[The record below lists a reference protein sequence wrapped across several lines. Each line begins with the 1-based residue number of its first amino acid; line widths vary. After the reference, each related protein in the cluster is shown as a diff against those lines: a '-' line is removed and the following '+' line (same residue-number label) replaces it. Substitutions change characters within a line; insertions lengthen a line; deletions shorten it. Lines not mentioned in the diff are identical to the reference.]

1 MRSTSS
7 RHLGRLV
14 IGFASFY
21 YLGPWAWIAM
31 MVGHYKVL
39 SLDQGWAVALSP
51 VTLGLMTFCAAVD
64 IALLLALRHR
74 RTAAFPSFHH
84 YPFLHWAWLG
94 AFGLTCTWLCLRY
107 VLSDLVNTQPSLAYS
122 MIAHGQWLGA
132 GLTFAFFVPLN
143 LHLAEAW
150 EMPQFDYRRFAW
162 VAAFFSSFVGVLFL
176 LKAATVAGE
185 IHPELAI
192 AHQRSTWIS
201 ILIGTA
207 LNVWTLR
214 GFLAR
219 QKLLRQENDGAVV
232 TA

>member
-1 MRSTSS
+1 
-7 RHLGRLV
+7 
-14 IGFASFY
+14 
-21 YLGPWAWIAM
+21 M

-39 SLDQGWAVALSP
+39 SVDQGWAVALSP
-51 VTLGLMTFCAAVD
+51 VTLGLMTFCAAID

-74 RTAAFPSFHH
+74 KNEAFPSFHH

-107 VLSDLVNTQPSLAYS
+107 ALSDASI
-122 MIAHGQWLGA
+122 IAHGQWLGA

-150 EMPQFDYRRFAW
+150 EMPRFDYRRFAW
-162 VAAFFSSFVGVLFL
+162 LAVFFSSLVGVLFL
-176 LKAATVAGE
+176 LKAAAVAGE
-185 IHPELAI
+185 IRPELATS
-192 AHQRSTWIS
+192 HLRSTWIS

-214 GFLAR
+214 GFLGR
-219 QKLLRQENDGAVV
+219 QKLIRQEAQSMSEEQPAFVRQ
-232 TA
+232 